1 MDAQDKYQAA
11 IKFAGEKHGKQKVPG
26 TKLPN
31 VVHLSNV
38 AMEVMFASLQSK
50 DFDIDFAVQVA
61 LLHDTI
67 EDTKTTK
74 KQLQEKFGTN
84 IAEAVSALTKNED
97 LPKEERI
104 PDSLRRIKALKK
116 EVWAVKLAD
125 RITNLQK
132 PPADWTKKKI
142 TAYQQSARMIL
153 QELKEGNEYLA
164 TRLERKIENYS
175 VYLKK

>member
-1 MDAQDKYQAA
+1 MDAQDKYQSA
-11 IKFAGEKHGKQKVPG
+11 IKFAGGKHGKQKVPG
-26 TKLPN
+26 TRLPY

-38 AMEVMFASLQSK
+38 AMEVMFASQQSK
-50 DFDIDFAVQVA
+50 DFDIDFAAQVA
-61 LLHDTI
+61 LLHDAI

-74 KQLQEKFGTN
+74 KQLEKKFGGRV
-84 IAEAVSALTKNED
+84 AEAVSALTKNEE

-104 PDSLRRIKALKK
+104 PDSLRRIKALNK

-142 TAYQQSARMIL
+142 IAYQQSARMIL
-153 QELKEGNEYLA
+153 QELREGNEYLA
-164 TRLERKIENYS
+164 TRLEKKIEAYS
-175 VYLKK
+175 AYLKK

>member
-1 MDAQDKYQAA
+1 
-11 IKFAGEKHGKQKVPG
+11 
-26 TKLPN
+26 
-31 VVHLSNV
+31 
-38 AMEVMFASLQSK
+38 MEVMFASLQSN

-67 EDTKTTK
+67 EDTKATK
-74 KQLQEKFGTN
+74 RQLEKKFGRSV
-84 IAEAVSALTKNED
+84 AEAVSALTKNEE

-132 PPADWTKKKI
+132 PPADWTKKKM
-142 TAYQQSARMIL
+142 TTYQQSARMIL
-153 QELKEGNEYLA
+153 QELREGNEYLA
-164 TRLERKIENYS
+164 SRLEKKIEDYS
-175 VYLKK
+175 AYLRK